1 MNILVVAHYQN
12 DGSPS
17 AIFVHDQV
25 KAYVAAGHSVRVI
38 VPLPIGKRAPG
49 TKRLGFGICKREID
63 GAVHC
68 FLRYVSLSNFGNAHF
83 NTASAVTALWSVLPR
98 VLKGFRPDV
107 IHAHTLGFDS
117 EIGAWLKKKLGCP
130 LVVTTHGSD
139 TSIPVKQGNA
149 TALKPW
155 CNHADR
161 VVAVS
166 SALADK
172 LRTCGTNTPISVILN
187 GFSVNALS
195 AASPNRQSCSVI
207 QVGSLITQKHFDVT
221 IRAVAQLRKKYLE
234 AALTIIGQGPEQE
247 KLKALCREL
256 GISDSVRFTGQL
268 PNEEVL
274 AEMAKAQFFCMPSV
288 REGFGIVYLEAMAS
302 GCVTIGTEGEGIADV
317 IHSGENG
324 FLVSPND
331 PDAIIR
337 VVESCLQTPENT
349 AAIAERGRHD
359 ALALTWD
366 ANVRQY
372 LDLFTTLIEKERP
385 LT

>member
-25 KAYVAAGHSVRVI
+25 KAYVAAGHAVRVI

-68 FLRYVSLSNFGNAHF
+68 FLRYVSLSNFGSAHF

-117 EIGAWLKKKLGCP
+117 EIGVWLKKKLGCP

-139 TSIPVKQGNA
+139 TSIPVEQGNA
-149 TALKPW
+149 AALKPW
-155 CNHADR
+155 CDHVDR

-172 LRTCGTNTPISVILN
+172 LRTCGTQTPVSVILN
-187 GFSVNALS
+187 GFQSQALP
-195 AASPNRQSCSVI
+195 ASMEKRPFSFI
-207 QVGSLITQKHFDVT
+207 QVGHLLEQKRVYITVQAF
-221 IRAVAQLRKKYLE
+221 
-234 AALTIIGQGPEQE
+234 AALKKRYPEASLTLIGQGPERE
-247 KLKALCREL
+247 RLETLCLDL
-256 GISDSVRFTGQL
+256 GVKGSVRFSGQI
-268 PNEEVL
+268 PNQEVL
-274 AEMAKAQFFCMPSV
+274 SEMGRTRFFVMPSV
-288 REGFGIVYLEAMAS
+288 REGFGIVYLEAMAC
-302 GCVTIGTEGEGIADV
+302 GCVTIGTEGEGIADLIV
-317 IHSGENG
+317 NGVNG
-324 FLVSPND
+324 FLVPPDN
-331 PDAIIR
+331 PDAIVR
-337 VVESCLQTPENT
+337 VIDWCLQNPEQT
-349 AAIAERGRHD
+349 EAIAERSRKD
-359 ALALTWD
+359 ARSLTWENN
-366 ANVRQY
+366 AAQY
-372 LDLFTTLIEKERP
+372 IQLFNSLIERK
-385 LT
+385 